1 MKELLYTQ
9 WALEAFIKVILP
21 IAVYLIT
28 ISIAYKAG
36 QQKIL
41 DAFEKHA
48 KQKREREKRW
58 REFEDE
64 EEY

>member
-1 MKELLYTQ
+1 MNNLLYIQ
-9 WALEAFIKVILP
+9 WSIEAFIKVILP
-21 IAVYLIT
+21 LAVYLIT

-41 DAFEKHA
+41 DAFDKHA
-48 KQKREREKRW
+48 KRKREREKRW

-64 EEY
+64 EVD